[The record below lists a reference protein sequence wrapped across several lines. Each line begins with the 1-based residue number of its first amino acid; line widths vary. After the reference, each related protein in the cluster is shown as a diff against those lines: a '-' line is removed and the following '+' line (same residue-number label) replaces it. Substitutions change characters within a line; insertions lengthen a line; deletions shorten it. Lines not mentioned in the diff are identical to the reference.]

1 MIRFRPANCPALVTF
16 VRLMKV
22 AKSGEIPACAATI
35 PKVKLTEKYPITIAR
50 ESLAPSIKSLL
61 SICGIVSLPIAFCD
75 GFVYS
80 NTDNF
85 IRLL

>member
-22 AKSGEIPACAATI
+22 ANSGEIPACAATI
-35 PKVKLTEKYPITIAR
+35 PNVKLTEKYPITIAR
-50 ESLAPSIKSLL
+50 ESLAPSIKSVL
-61 SICGIVSLPIAFCD
+61 SICGILALPVVFCD

-80 NTDNF
+80 KADK
-85 IRLL
+85 